1 MVKNM
6 KRRKSNRVMVG
17 DVPIGDDSPVTVQ
30 SMIKRPPGEVDTIIK
45 DIYLLA
51 SRGCDI
57 IRMSVPDEDAV
68 DGLRAVIRE
77 SPIPVVADVHFH
89 PKLALMSI
97 EAGAHKLRLNPGNIR
112 DPGDIAAIAREA
124 SAAGIP
130 IRVGVNSG
138 SVPADLMEKFGDD
151 RISAMVEGAER
162 HVNILNDAGFT
173 DIVIALKSSHVDEMI
188 EANRRYAAK
197 HPEPLHLGVTES
209 GTRFPGA
216 IRSSIGIGLLLA
228 EGIGDTIRV
237 SLADDP
243 SWEVRCGLE
252 ILRALGL
259 RKKGLRVIACPTCG
273 RVEIDV
279 HKLAV
284 KVEDYVADR
293 EGDLDIAVMGCVVN
307 GPGEA
312 SAADIGICGGKGRGV
327 IIVKGKQVEVAS
339 EGELFERFVKE
350 LDILLRN
357 SPT

>member
-1 MVKNM
+1 
-6 KRRKSNRVMVG
+6 MVG
-17 DVPIGDDSPVTVQ
+17 DVLIGGDAPITVQ
-30 SMIKRPPGEVDTIIK
+30 SMIKRPPDDVDGIIK
-45 DIYLLA
+45 DINLLA
-51 SRGCDI
+51 SQGCDI
-57 IRMSVPDEDAV
+57 IRIAIPDEGAIA
-68 DGLRAVIRE
+68 GLRRIVGE

-89 PKLALMSI
+89 PKLALLSI

-112 DPGDIAAIAREA
+112 KPEDITAIAREA
-124 SAAGIP
+124 KAVGIP

-138 SVPADLMEKFGDD
+138 SIPEDLLEKYGDD

-162 HVNILNDAGFT
+162 HVGLLNEAGFY
-173 DIVIALKSSHVDEMI
+173 DIVVAIKSSHVDEMV

-216 IRSSIGIGLLLA
+216 IRSSVGIGVLLE

-243 SWEVRCGLE
+243 AWEVRCGLE

-273 RVEIDV
+273 RAEIDV
-279 HKLAV
+279 QALAEE
-284 KVEDYVADR
+284 VESYVAGR

-312 SAADIGICGGKGRGV
+312 SAADIGICGGKGRGI
-327 IIVKGKQVEVAS
+327 IIVKGKQLEVAS
-339 EGELFERFVKE
+339 ETELLDRFLKE
-350 LDILLRN
+350 LDALL
-357 SPT
+357 S

>member
-1 MVKNM
+1 MVQKGE
-6 KRRKSNRVMVG
+6 RRKSNRVMVG
-17 DVPIGDDSPVTVQ
+17 DVLIGGDAPITVQ
-30 SMIKRPPGEVDTIIK
+30 SMIKRPPDDVDGIIK
-45 DIYLLA
+45 DINLLA
-51 SRGCDI
+51 SQGCDI
-57 IRMSVPDEDAV
+57 IRIAIPDEGAIA
-68 DGLRAVIRE
+68 GLRRIVGE

-89 PKLALMSI
+89 PKLALLSI

-112 DPGDIAAIAREA
+112 KPEDITAIAREA
-124 SAAGIP
+124 KAVGIP

-138 SVPADLMEKFGDD
+138 SIPEDLLEKYGDD

-162 HVNILNDAGFT
+162 HVGLLNEAGFY
-173 DIVIALKSSHVDEMI
+173 DIVVAIKSSHVDEMV

-216 IRSSIGIGLLLA
+216 IRSSVGIGVLLE

-243 SWEVRCGLE
+243 AWEVRCGLE

-273 RVEIDV
+273 RAEIDV
-279 HKLAV
+279 QALAEE
-284 KVEDYVADR
+284 VESYVAGR

-312 SAADIGICGGKGRGV
+312 SAADIGICGGKGRGI
-327 IIVKGKQVEVAS
+327 IIVKGKQLEVAS
-339 EGELFERFVKE
+339 ETELLDRFLKE
-350 LDILLRN
+350 LDALL
-357 SPT
+357 S